1 MRVAKVAYLSAV
13 RRLLVLLLLPLS
25 ALANAS
31 LVLSP
36 PTINADSYLVIDSIQ
51 ERCWLSTTLIF
62 NCRLPV

>member
-31 LVLSP
+31 LVPSP
-36 PTINADSYLVIDSIQ
+36 PTINADSYLVIDFD
-51 ERCWLSTTLIF
+51 TGA
-62 NCRLPV
+62 V